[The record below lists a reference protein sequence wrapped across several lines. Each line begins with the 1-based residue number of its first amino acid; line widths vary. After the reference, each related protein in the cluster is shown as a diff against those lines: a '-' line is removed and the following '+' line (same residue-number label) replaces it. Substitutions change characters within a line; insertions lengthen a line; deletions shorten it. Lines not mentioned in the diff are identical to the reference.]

1 MNSEINSVN
10 PAVKAIITGTAPRPA
25 QLAAARGILPLSL
38 SDLLEVLVALSSA
51 DDGELAETAQSTLA
65 TQNADELQNL
75 LKTDAIA
82 PRVLSFFAEREDLP
96 KEVYEAVLTNQ
107 NTPTTTIVQFA
118 RKTKIGE
125 LLERISLNQQLLIQN
140 PAIIEAII
148 HNPHRTGE
156 AERRASE
163 IKREFFE
170 KERGAQQIADE
181 LRARGQEAAAEFVES
196 SGSDLNLE
204 DALFIAEHIEV
215 PDAETDDSWL
225 SLESIEE
232 FYEETA
238 EQQEAVINKI
248 IGELSMEE
256 DGFTADRIALINRI
270 MRMKM
275 KDRVLMA
282 LKGDRAARNIL
293 IRDPNRIVAQAVIQ
307 NPRITEQEIEKISAM
322 RTVPEDVLRQISIN
336 RTFARSYTIVHNLA
350 RNPRTPFANAVNLL
364 ARLQAHDLITISK
377 NRNVSDAVRR
387 HAARLAAARTGR

>member
-10 PAVKAIITGTAPRPA
+10 PAVKAIINGTAPRPA

-38 SDLLEVLVALSSA
+38 SDLLEVLVALSA
-51 DDGELAETAQSTLA
+51 AEDAELAETAQSTLA
-65 TQNADELQNL
+65 AQNTDELQNL
-75 LKTDAIA
+75 LKTDTVA
-82 PRVLSFFAEREDLP
+82 PQILSFYAGQEDLP
-96 KEVYEAVLTNQ
+96 KEIYEAVLTNQ
-107 NTPTTTIVQFA
+107 NTPTPTIVKFA
-118 RKTKIGE
+118 RQTKIGE
-125 LLERISLNQQLLIQN
+125 LLERLSLNQQLLIQN
-140 PAIIEAII
+140 PAIIDAII
-148 HNPHRTGE
+148 FNPHRTGE

-181 LRARGQEAAAEFVES
+181 LRARGQEAAAEFVEN

-204 DALFIAEHIEV
+204 DALFLAEHIEV

-238 EQQEAVINKI
+238 EQQEAIINKI
-248 IGELSMEE
+248 LGELSIEE
-256 DGFTADRIALINRI
+256 DEFSGDRIALINRI

-282 LKGDRAARNIL
+282 LKGDRSARNIL

-322 RTVPEDVLRQISIN
+322 RTVPEDVLRQIAIN
-336 RTFARSYTIVHNLA
+336 RNFARSYTIIHNLA
-350 RNPRTPFANAVNLL
+350 RNPRTPFGNAVNLL
-364 ARLQAHDLITISK
+364 ARLQAHDLIVISK

-387 HAARLAAARTGR
+387 HAGRLAAARTGR